1 VNVPGSTETPFAK
14 LPSTRDRP
22 RGSLA
27 DRVILCVD
35 NDPAVLAA
43 MRTLLQGWSCDVL
56 IATNVGEAQE
66 EIRKHGSW
74 PDMVL
79 MDYHLGSE
87 LTGLAALDELSA
99 EAGRN
104 LPAILI
110 TANYTDAVRKAADAR
125 EYPVL
130 HKPVRPG
137 ALRALM
143 AQMLTREARRAVR

>member
-1 VNVPGSTETPFAK
+1 
-14 LPSTRDRP
+14 
-22 RGSLA
+22 
-27 DRVILCVD
+27 
-35 NDPAVLAA
+35 
-43 MRTLLQGWSCDVL
+43 
-56 IATNVGEAQE
+56 
-66 EIRKHGSW
+66 
-74 PDMVL
+74 MVL

-99 EAGRN
+99 EAGRH

-110 TANYTDAVRKAADAR
+110 TANYTDAVRKDADAR